1 MGGCYIEA
9 LPQNIVIEKST
20 KFYAIDIVP
29 EPGSGRETRT
39 IYVKTP
45 EELTKWTTALGRAT
59 DKISIEQ
66 FYSIGRQ
73 LGTGR
78 FSKVCVANHKL
89 SGVTHAVKIIDKGKL
104 VVMEKELLR
113 TEIAILKLVRHPNII
128 SLHDVYED
136 KQNIYIVTELVSGGD
151 LYSRIEKERS
161 RYTETEARAV
171 MLPLLESVAYL
182 HRLGIVHRDL
192 KPENILCGERPSDL
206 KIADFGLSKLVH
218 PEEIMKM
225 PCGTLNY
232 VAPEVLSQKGYGREA
247 DIWSVG
253 VIMYLLI
260 RGVLPFQSKT
270 KQEIVQKTLHAEVNV
285 DSDPVLNS
293 ISPLCKSLLKGLLT
307 KEPSMRLT
315 AQEALKHEW
324 FAHVRMTRGESMP
337 TMSALSGP
345 RGSLT
350 TSGPLVTPTTIM

>member
-1 MGGCYIEA
+1 
-9 LPQNIVIEKST
+9 
-20 KFYAIDIVP
+20 
-29 EPGSGRETRT
+29 
-39 IYVKTP
+39 
-45 EELTKWTTALGRAT
+45 
-59 DKISIEQ
+59 
-66 FYSIGRQ
+66 
-73 LGTGR
+73 
-78 FSKVCVANHKL
+78 
-89 SGVTHAVKIIDKGKL
+89 
-104 VVMEKELLR
+104 
-113 TEIAILKLVRHPNII
+113 
-128 SLHDVYED
+128 
-136 KQNIYIVTELVSGGD
+136 
-151 LYSRIEKERS
+151 
-161 RYTETEARAV
+161 

-192 KPENILCGERPSDL
+192 KPENILCGDKAGDL

-285 DSDPVLNS
+285 DNDPVLSNM
-293 ISPLCKSLLKGLLT
+293 SPSGKALLKGLLT
-307 KEPSMRLT
+307 KEPALRLT

-324 FAHVRMTRGESMP
+324 FAMRREPLPSSG
-337 TMSALSGP
+337 LSLSLSTVMG
-345 RGSLT
+345 GSRA
-350 TSGPLVTPTTIM
+350 LVTPTTIM